1 MVLLGVQGKGFAS
14 VCSTRSGCKVC
25 ENVLAVQQTAQV
37 EPPVAPGTGAA
48 GPRPSARGR
57 SPSGAVHAGR
67 SRPLLRITVYCAGG
81 GATARCDRHFRRGLD
96 VSSRRDGGEA
106 GAGGSA
112 EGDGGPG
119 RRPRGRGERPRP
131 ALLLPPGH
139 GGLPR
144 RAEPRLPPAP
154 RRHAGWAG
162 PAGRERAAGGGS
174 GDGAGPGRADL
185 PPVPQRCWCGRWRR
199 SPWWS
204 RCCG

>member
-1 MVLLGVQGKGFAS
+1 MSAVQGAGAKCVEMSWLFSRLHRQNSRLCPGPAPQRPARPPEGAS
-14 VCSTRSGCKVC
+14 HAESRRRS
-25 ENVLAVQQTAQV
+25 Q
-37 EPPVAPGTGAA
+37 
-48 GPRPSARGR
+48 
-57 SPSGAVHAGR
+57 SGAVHAGR
-67 SRPLLRITVYCAGG
+67 SRPLLRVTVYCAWG

-139 GGLPR
+139 GGLLR

-162 PAGRERAAGGGS
+162 PAGRERAAGGGER
-174 GDGAGPGRADL
+174 GWGRAGPR
-185 PPVPQRCWCGRWRR
+185 
-199 SPWWS
+199 
-204 RCCG
+204 